1 MITYAN
7 WLVQNGYTSTAST
20 IVWPVVQND
29 LNYVAQYWY
38 VSTSCPRGSIY
49 SKLTER
55 SRNRTGFDL
64 WEEVNGSSFF
74 TIASQYRGKISSCSR
89 HSRSSP

>member
-29 LNYVAQYWY
+29 LNYVVQYWY
-38 VSTSCPRGSIY
+38 DSTCYPRG
-49 SKLTER
+49 
-55 SRNRTGFDL
+55 
-64 WEEVNGSSFF
+64 
-74 TIASQYRGKISSCSR
+74 
-89 HSRSSP
+89 